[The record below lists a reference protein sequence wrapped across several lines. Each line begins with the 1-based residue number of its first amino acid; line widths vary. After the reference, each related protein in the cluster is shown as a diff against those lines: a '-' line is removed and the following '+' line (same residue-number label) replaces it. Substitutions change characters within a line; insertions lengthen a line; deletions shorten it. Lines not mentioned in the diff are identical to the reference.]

1 MSELSYFSIPS
12 SAVGHTLNVLCCEP
26 SGQQPRAVLQMTHGM
41 AEHISRYEPLARWL
55 ADRGIAVIGHDHLG
69 HGGTARSPEEYG
81 FFALPDG
88 NRTLLED
95 LYRVTKLA
103 QDSWPGAPLFL
114 LGHSM
119 GSFYARQYLCERG
132 GELKGAILLGSGQP
146 SKGSVLSGR
155 ALCRALAA
163 VRGWNWRSSLVE
175 ALAIGPYNAPFEPAR
190 TNCDWLNRDARQV
203 DLYLADELCGFRFTL
218 NGYYSMFTGILRLQ
232 DPELLARVPKD
243 LPVLFLSGKADPVGN
258 QGRGVLRAA
267 KSLRDAG
274 VEHVRVKL
282 YPGARHELLMEK
294 NHQQVF
300 EDITRFIEG
309 HLGR

>member
-119 GSFYARQYLCERG
+119 GSFYARQYLCEVQEAQVGSVGTENPADGTQNSTEDNDRTRTEFIDAPSFQRNQPG
-132 GELKGAILLGSGQP
+132 FKEQEDGKRQLNGRTGPVIFVFNRRNEQRPAIL
-146 SKGSVLSGR
+146 
-155 ALCRALAA
+155 A
-163 VRGWNWRSSLVE
+163 V
-175 ALAIGPYNAPFEPAR
+175 
-190 TNCDWLNRDARQV
+190 CDRCHTD
-203 DLYLADELCGFRFTL
+203 DT
-218 NGYYSMFTGILRLQ
+218 
-232 DPELLARVPKD
+232 
-243 LPVLFLSGKADPVGN
+243 
-258 QGRGVLRAA
+258 
-267 KSLRDAG
+267 
-274 VEHVRVKL
+274 
-282 YPGARHELLMEK
+282 K
-294 NHQQVF
+294 N
-300 EDITRFIEG
+300 
-309 HLGR
+309 